1 MDLRETYNKI
11 AEDWHKDHKQ
21 DNWWVEGTN
30 EFISFLKPNS
40 LVLDAGCGA
49 GTKSKYLIDKGLK
62 IVGIDFSDK
71 LIEIAKREAPT
82 GNFFVMDIN
91 EADKLT
97 EKFDGIFMQAV
108 LLHIPKKDAE
118 KTINKLLGVLKP
130 GGYLYIAVKE
140 KKIGGAD
147 EEIKTEND
155 YGYPYKRFFSQF
167 TLGEIKNLI
176 KKTGLEISYENV
188 TPFGHT
194 RWIQVIGK
202 K

>member
-1 MDLRETYNKI
+1 MDLRETYNRI

-21 DNWWVEGTN
+21 NNWWVEGTN
-30 EFISFLKPNS
+30 KFVSLLKPNS

-49 GTKSKYLIDKGLK
+49 GTESKYLIDKGLK